1 MLKADPRQRRWP
13 IFVITV
19 PILAA
24 ADQITKAWI
33 RTYPEGSTIFQS
45 GILRIVHIENSGA
58 AFGIFQGHSTVLMC
72 IDFLALALILFYFIT
87 LYKRY
92 PFFRGWLGWLGLS
105 LIFAG
110 TTGNLIDRLN
120 PNIGGITD
128 FLYIS
133 IWPAFNVADSC
144 ISVGVIL
151 LAYALIF
158 MPIKVEP
165 QQELPK

>member
-1 MLKADPRQRRWP
+1 
-13 IFVITV
+13 
-19 PILAA
+19 LAA

-33 RTYPEGSTIFQS
+33 RTYPEGSTIYQV

-58 AFGIFQGHSTVLMC
+58 AFGIFQGYSTILMC
-72 IDFLALALILFYFIT
+72 VDFLALALILAYIIT

-92 PFFRGWLGWLGLS
+92 PFFRGWPGWLGLS
-105 LIFAG
+105 LIFTG

-151 LAYALIF
+151 LAFALIF
-158 MPIKVEP
+158 MPIKTTT
-165 QQELPK
+165 QQDSTK

>member
-1 MLKADPRQRRWP
+1 MSKTDPRRHRWP
-13 IFVITV
+13 IFLAVV
-19 PILAA
+19 PLLAA

-58 AFGIFQGHSTVLMC
+58 AFGIFQGYSMILMC
-72 IDFLALALILFYFIT
+72 IDFLALALILAYIIT

-92 PFFRGWLGWLGLS
+92 PLFRGWWGWLGIS

-144 ISVGVIL
+144 ISIGVIL
-151 LAYALIF
+151 LAFALLF
-158 MPIKVEP
+158 MPIKSEP
-165 QQELPK
+165 QQGLPK

>member
-1 MLKADPRQRRWP
+1 MQKADRYRLRWP
-13 IFVITV
+13 IFLFTV
-19 PILAA
+19 PLLVA

-58 AFGIFQGHSTVLMC
+58 AFGIFQGYSTILMC
-72 IDFLALALILFYFIT
+72 VDFLALALILAYMIT

-92 PFFRGWLGWLGLS
+92 PFFRGWPGWLGLS
-105 LIFAG
+105 LICTG
-110 TTGNLIDRLN
+110 TMGNLIDRLN

-144 ISVGVIL
+144 ITVGVIL
-151 LAYALIF
+151 LAFALIF
-158 MPIKVEP
+158 MPVKPEP
-165 QQELPK
+165 QQNLPE